1 MFLSHF
7 SLRLNFSAFRWVYL
21 FGFWGTPRR
30 PAPLSTPAC
39 GSLVPL
45 TLSSPSPEVSFP
57 YSGTSLACVS
67 LLPPACCQQ
76 EMNLL
81 APLKPLSALWALNQ
95 ENCHQLGLFPRMVMV
110 NYLLSSWTDAIKPSS
125 HSTLNTGH
133 CTAHNAP
140 EVPFLAL
147 HTPAPQVCLFQTVGT
162 CNSQWADHQIQ
173 ERWACCSDAEGS
185 PVSPTTP
192 QQARAPVILPCICLD
207 PTPLSVSSFQ
217 SHLSASLPLTFP

>member
-1 MFLSHF
+1 M
-7 SLRLNFSAFRWVYL
+7 
-21 FGFWGTPRR
+21 
-30 PAPLSTPAC
+30 
-39 GSLVPL
+39 
-45 TLSSPSPEVSFP
+45 
-57 YSGTSLACVS
+57 
-67 LLPPACCQQ
+67 
-76 EMNLL
+76 

-173 ERWACCSDAEGS
+173 ER
-185 PVSPTTP
+185 
-192 QQARAPVILPCICLD
+192 
-207 PTPLSVSSFQ
+207 
-217 SHLSASLPLTFP
+217 

>member
-1 MFLSHF
+1 MYTGMFLSHF
-7 SLRLNFSAFRWVYL
+7 SLRLNFSLRLKWVGL
-21 FGFWGTPRR
+21 SLWLLRDPPPPR
-30 PAPLSTPAC
+30 PTAYT
-39 GSLVPL
+39 SLWKPCPSDVV
-45 TLSSPSPEVSFP
+45 SPSPEVCSP

-125 HSTLNTGH
+125 HSTGNTGH

-147 HTPAPQVCLFQTVGT
+147 HTPDPQVCLFQTVGT
-162 CNSQWADHQIQ
+162 CDSQWADHQIQ
-173 ERWACCSDAEGS
+173 ER
-185 PVSPTTP
+185 
-192 QQARAPVILPCICLD
+192 
-207 PTPLSVSSFQ
+207 
-217 SHLSASLPLTFP
+217 